1 MNESTVLTLPVVCT
15 RGMIVFPGNRLT
27 LDVGRPL
34 SLKALELSSLNYD
47 DNIIFVSQINPVT
60 DDPCFEDVFHVG
72 TLCKIERKVRRDSA
86 GTIKLTVTG
95 EKRMALQQFYIE
107 NNSIFAKAEILE
119 DIAGDEN
126 EEVALMRKTTSYFD
140 KAKRNMPHIPRESLA
155 LLANGT
161 SASLLADTIAQYLPV
176 DLKKRQRILEEQ
188 RINERLLLVA
198 SSIESEK
205 IISQLEENIN
215 RKVKESI
222 DENQKE
228 YYLREKLRA
237 IKDELGDTVAK
248 EDDADDIRQQL
259 KDNPYPQYIKD
270 KIEEELRR
278 FEAMPSASSE
288 ANVVRTYIDWVMKTP
303 WYQESQDEEDIS
315 KIEQILE
322 EDHYGLK
329 KVKERIVE
337 YLAVKQMTQSL
348 KAPIICL
355 AGPPGVGKTSI
366 AKSIARALN
375 RKFVKAS
382 LGGVKDES
390 EIRGHRRTYL
400 GSMPGRII
408 QSMKKAGVVNPV
420 FLLDEIDKMAS
431 DYRGDPTSAML
442 EVLDPEQ
449 NSQFSD
455 NYIEEPYDLSKVL
468 FIATANDLG
477 SIPGPLR
484 DRLEIIEVSS
494 YTEQEKLMIAKNH
507 LIKKQLAA
515 HNLTANQLVISDET
529 IMEII
534 QHYTR
539 EAGVRELERYIAKL
553 CRKSVLSILR
563 DKAETVVID
572 HEKLKEFLGKAP
584 FDHTK
589 KLDKPQI
596 GVVTGMAYTQFGG
609 DILPIEVNHFAGSG
623 KFIITGQLGDVMKE
637 SASIALDYMKA
648 NSKRYGLENVAFDKE
663 DIHIHVP
670 EGAVKKDGPSAGVT
684 LTTALYSAFT
694 NKPIRNDVA
703 MTGEITLRG
712 NVLPIGGLKEKSISA
727 HRSGIRKIIIPK
739 ENEKDIE
746 DIPLSVQKDLE
757 IVLAD
762 NIDTVLEH
770 AVVK

>member
-1 MNESTVLTLPVVCT
+1 MAEHKVPQNVEAEDKLIGPFSFRQFVYLMIAVALGFFAFILGQIAFPLAVIPAPFCLFFLVIALPLRKDQPTEIYVAALLKYYFKPRV
-15 RGMIVFPGNRLT
+15 RIWKADGEQ
-27 LDVGRPL
+27 PL
-34 SLKALELSSLNYD
+34 VEIS
-47 DNIIFVSQINPVT
+47 NPTT
-60 DDPCFEDVFHVG
+60 DEGPK
-72 TLCKIERKVRRDSA
+72 TK
-86 GTIKLTVTG
+86 
-95 EKRMALQQFYIE
+95 
-107 NNSIFAKAEILE
+107 

-507 LIKKQLAA
+507 LITKQLAA